1 MALGGT
7 GVPPTHSPAPRPGTG
22 PHPTTHGDTEA
33 SEAKGRQFE
42 VIYSGGQARNRLPE
56 LDPKIRD

>member
-1 MALGGT
+1 MALGGN
-7 GVPPTHSPAPRPGTG
+7 GVPPKHIPPPGTG

-42 VIYSGGQARNRLPE
+42 VIHSGSQARNWLPE
-56 LDPKIRD
+56 LDPKICD